1 LDKKTEKL
9 LVAEQKED
17 QGVETLVE
25 VLESIMMGSCNN
37 MYLYLLYDRETMS
50 KKAQERS
57 LKLMLQ
63 FLVNCDYINDYQEG
77 MAQVIK

>member
-1 LDKKTEKL
+1 M
-9 LVAEQKED
+9 AEQKED

-50 KKAQERS
+50 KKA
-57 LKLMLQ
+57 
-63 FLVNCDYINDYQEG
+63 
-77 MAQVIK
+77 